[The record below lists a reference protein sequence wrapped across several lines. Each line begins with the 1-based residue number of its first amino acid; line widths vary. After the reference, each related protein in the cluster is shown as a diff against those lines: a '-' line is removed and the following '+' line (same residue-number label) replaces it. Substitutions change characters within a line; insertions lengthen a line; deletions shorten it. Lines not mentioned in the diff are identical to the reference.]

1 MGSVRAARLREAR
14 GTVAVES
21 VEPREPAAG
30 EVLLRMEACG
40 ICHSDL
46 YVASLEKLP
55 RAPVT
60 LGHEGIGRVEAVGA
74 GVEGWRPGDR
84 AGMTFLATTC
94 GTCDLCRSGR
104 ERFCAKQTNFGYS
117 LDGALTAYAVAPAVG
132 LVRVPAEIPAASV
145 APMCCAGWT
154 AYGAVRESG
163 LAAGQTLG
171 LFGFGGLGHLA
182 LQIAQRRG
190 LRVAVADISEQK
202 LAMAQAAGAEMTAAG
217 ETAGRTI
224 QKEYG
229 GVDAAIVFTGS
240 AAAIPQAFRALK
252 RLGTLVLVGISV
264 SQYELPLVDTIVKG
278 IHIHGSYLG
287 PRQDLEDVFAMSA
300 RGEIRAHVETY
311 GIDETPAILD
321 RMKRGEIAGRAV
333 IGF

>member
-1 MGSVRAARLREAR
+1 MLEVLAARLSQPRGTIAVERVEAR
-14 GTVAVES
+14 
-21 VEPREPAAG
+21 EPGAG

-46 YVASLEKLP
+46 YVAGLEKLP
-55 RAPVT
+55 RAPVV

-74 GVEGWRPGDR
+74 DVDGWSVGDR

-94 GTCDLCRSGR
+94 GTCELCRSGR

-117 LDGALTAYAVAPAVG
+117 LDGALAAYAVAPSAG
-132 LVRVPAEIPAASV
+132 LVRVPAEIAAAAV

-154 AYGAVRESG
+154 ALGAVRESG
-163 LAAGQTLG
+163 LAAGQSVA

-182 LQIAQRRG
+182 LEIASHRG
-190 LRVAVADISEQK
+190 LRVAVADVSESK
-202 LAMAQAAGAEMTAAG
+202 LEMARAAGADMTAAG
-217 ETAGRTI
+217 EGAGRAI
-224 QKEYG
+224 QKEFG

-240 AAAIPQAFRALK
+240 AAAIPQAFRSLK

-278 IHIHGSYLG
+278 INIRGSYLG
-287 PRQDLEDVFAMSA
+287 PRTDLEEVFALTVQ
-300 RGEIRAHVETY
+300 GKVRAHVETY
-311 GIDETPAILD
+311 GIEETPALLE

-333 IGF
+333 IAF

>member
-1 MGSVRAARLREAR
+1 MRTVKAARLPQPR

-21 VEPREPAAG
+21 VEAREPGPG

-60 LGHEGIGRVEAVGA
+60 LGHEGIGRVAAVGA
-74 GVEGWRPGDR
+74 DVSGWSVGDR

-117 LDGALTAYAVAPAVG
+117 LDGALAAYAVAPAGG
-132 LVRVPAEIPAASV
+132 LVRVPAEIPAAAI

-154 AYGAVRESG
+154 AFGAVRESG
-163 LAAGQTLG
+163 LVAGQTVG

-182 LQIAQRRG
+182 LQIARHRG
-190 LRVAVADISEQK
+190 LRVAVSDVSEPK
-202 LAMAQAAGAEMTAAG
+202 LEMARAAGAEMTAAG
-217 ETAGRTI
+217 ETAGRTL

-278 IHIHGSYLG
+278 IQIRGSYLG
-287 PRQDLEDVFAMSA
+287 PRQDLEEVFAMTS
-300 RGEIRAHVETY
+300 RGDIQAHVETHA
-311 GIDETPAILD
+311 IDETPALLE

>member
-1 MGSVRAARLREAR
+1 MAIVKAARLREAR
-14 GTVAVES
+14 GAVAVES
-21 VEPREPAAG
+21 VEAREPAAG

-46 YVASLEKLP
+46 YVSSLEKLP
-55 RAPVT
+55 RTPVT

-74 GVEGWRPGDR
+74 GVSGWSVGDR

-94 GTCDLCRSGR
+94 GTCELCRSGR

-117 LDGALTAYAVAPAVG
+117 LDGALTAYAVAPGAG
-132 LVRVPAEIPAASV
+132 LVRIPEEVSAAAM

-154 AYGAVRESG
+154 ACGAVRESG
-163 LAAGQTLG
+163 LTAGQTVG

-182 LQIAQRRG
+182 LQIARHRG
-190 LRVAVADISEQK
+190 LRAAVADVSEAK
-202 LAMAQAAGAEMTAAG
+202 LEMARAAGAEMTAGG

-278 IHIHGSYLG
+278 IQIRGSYLG
-287 PRQDLEDVFAMSA
+287 PRQDLEEVFAMSA
-300 RGEIRAHVETY
+300 RGDLKAHVETY
-311 GIDETPAILD
+311 GIDETPTLLE